1 MSPILVRPIRE
12 QLEHDR
18 VIRLLQLRFRRRFV
32 VGINIGDEPEATGV
46 RSGTEQVYPDL
57 VLTSAGGTRRLH
69 GVVEVETAESVNR
82 LEAMHE
88 WVHFGKVRG
97 AFYLYVPSGATDVA
111 RRLCEQFRV
120 SLSEIWSYHA
130 VGDQI
135 RFTMVHRSK
144 HAARAAASAA
154 SRTARGTRQA
164 TKRSSKTTKTVRKA
178 KAAKRKVSKK
188 AKAAA
193 SAATSKKGKS
203 GGAGA
208 LKKAAAARS
217 KKGGAAAAGTRA
229 RGGLGSGLAA
239 KKTVTKK
246 SRAEPNRKSA
256 SRKSVKT
263 RSRKRR

>member
-18 VIRLLQLRFRRRFV
+18 VIRLLQLRLRRRFV

-46 RSGTEQVYPDL
+46 RSGTEEVYPDL
-57 VLTSAGGTRRLH
+57 VLTSAVGPRRLH

-97 AFYLYVPSGATDVA
+97 AFYLYVPSGVTDVA
-111 RRLCEQFRV
+111 RRLCGQYGV
-120 SLSEIWSYHA
+120 SVSEIWSYHA
-130 VGDQI
+130 VGEQI

-144 HAARAAASAA
+144 RAASAIRSA
-154 SRTARGTRQA
+154 SSRTARGTRQA
-164 TKRSSKTTKTVRKA
+164 EERSRKATKRVRKA
-178 KAAKRKVSKK
+178 KAAKKKVSKK
-188 AKAAA
+188 TKAAD
-193 SAATSKKGKS
+193 SGKKS
-203 GGAGA
+203 GRFGGAVA
-208 LKKAAAARS
+208 PKKAAT
-217 KKGGAAAAGTRA
+217 GTAA
-229 RGGLGSGLAA
+229 RGGTGSRRAA
-239 KKTVTKK
+239 KKIVTKK
-246 SRAEPNRKSA
+246 SRAEPKLKSA